1 MSDEKIVK
9 EIDDIKEEDLIPN
22 PPKVNSKVMY
32 YLVIFGIIL
41 AVLSAL
47 AVVFD
52 SGNKTNTTEMSAYI
66 TETVQYII

>member
-22 PPKVNSKVMY
+22 PPKVNGKLMY
-32 YLVIFGIIL
+32 YLIIFGIIL

-47 AVVFD
+47 AVVY
-52 SGNKTNTTEMSAYI
+52 GGENTADATEISAFI